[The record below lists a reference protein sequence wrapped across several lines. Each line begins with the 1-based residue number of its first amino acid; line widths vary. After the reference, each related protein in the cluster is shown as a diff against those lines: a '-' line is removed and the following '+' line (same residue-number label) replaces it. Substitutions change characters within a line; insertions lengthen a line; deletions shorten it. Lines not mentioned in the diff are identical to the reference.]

1 MVMDQRRRNVRHD
14 QGAQRG
20 GCGSADIPS
29 AQLSGRWMEIDRTAS
44 TWTPCHLGGRRPW
57 FICSARTN
65 GQYCGRRVAML
76 YLVGELFACRCCCN
90 LAYASQQ
97 KDPLI
102 RNVARTLKIRAR
114 LGGSPDLFGPIPERP
129 RRMWRCTYERH
140 CAALARIE
148 GNLFARPTDGGRQDL
163 LNLASVGRNQRA
175 SKRYARTKFTPLR
188 TAPARTDRDS
198 VDHIV
203 PYSRGGKTIPSNGQ
217 LAHRECNAS
226 KNAKL
231 PTGTTT

>member
-1 MVMDQRRRNVRHD
+1 LSRWPFGGRETCKLYKSIDIRHWHREGRLRAGQQFSWSWASGGEPSGTIKVRSEVDAVVLMYQARSFLAAGWKSIEQRVP
-14 QGAQRG
+14 
-20 GCGSADIPS
+20 I
-29 AQLSGRWMEIDRTAS
+29 

-114 LGGSPDLFGPIPERP
+114 LGGSPDPFGSIPERP
-129 RRMWRCTYERH
+129 RGMWRRTYERH
-140 CAALARIE
+140 CAVLARIE
-148 GNLFARPTDGGRQDL
+148 GNLFARPTDGDRQEV
-163 LNLASVGRNQRA
+163 LNLASLGRNQRA
-175 SKRYARTKFTPLR
+175 SKRRAPGYA
-188 TAPARTDRDS
+188 A
-198 VDHIV
+198 
-203 PYSRGGKTIPSNGQ
+203 
-217 LAHRECNAS
+217 
-226 KNAKL
+226 
-231 PTGTTT
+231 